1 MFVKLVTG
9 RLVRDPVRG
18 THLPEG
24 CAEVPDSLFWHRR
37 VRDGDVEICQ
47 PVEDT
52 KLAKKGTQEAE

>member
-1 MFVKLVTG
+1 M
-9 RLVRDPVRG
+9 VRDPVRG

-24 CAEVPDSLFWHRR
+24 CTEVPDSLFWHRR